1 MSLRPEHLP
10 GPPFAGL
17 FASAH
22 KATRGGVRL
31 LLQAAGWFLIVGG
44 LLLELTP
51 IRLGIPMVA
60 VGVIVLLR
68 NSYRARRQFIHLQR
82 RHPRFVFPVRRLIRR
97 EPEVAPVALAAV
109 PSLRADDH
117 SAELAPQR
125 PLAAPLLP
133 PQTRRGGLAGR
144 ILDHVGETLRGV
156 GLGDGAGRF
165 GHARQT
171 RLVAQ

>member
-1 MSLRPEHLP
+1 MSQIVSLRPEPLP
-10 GPPFAGL
+10 GAPFAGL

-51 IRLGIPMVA
+51 VRLGVPMVA
-60 VGVIVLLR
+60 IGVIVLLR

-97 EPEVAPVALAAV
+97 EPEVFPVLWQQF
-109 PSLRADDH
+109 LRF
-117 SAELAPQR
+117 EKLV
-125 PLAAPLLP
+125 LP
-133 PQTRRGGLAGR
+133 RSWRRGAHWR
-144 ILDHVGETLRGV
+144 R
-156 GLGDGAGRF
+156 RYF
-165 GHARQT
+165 R
-171 RLVAQ
+171 RRR